1 MLRNDEIREKNVYKS
16 PFMVSVNGFKYFM
29 LTLAITL
36 IGYFWMGHLSV
47 KDTSYDTVRICTLI
61 AVAIMSIEYVNF
73 AKYSGSYVSNYA
85 LFLIAFI
92 VFNFGLFLV
101 FSFGGEYNF
110 FYLKQYE
117 VGTVLKTIQY
127 EFGCAGA
134 LFLAGAWIN
143 RITPFRFNN
152 INILSKRTIFKV
164 AKMFMYIT
172 GIVAFA
178 LLAMKMMAF
187 ATGYYEGAGRFDASV
202 PSILG
207 LVEYF
212 FVPFSVLTL
221 IYSENR
227 QIDKIA
233 EMLVIIWSLATA
245 MCGDRTSGIAGILI
259 IMIVNFRYKGENK
272 NSIKKYLISIATII
286 LTAFLIVFIKA
297 FREGS
302 AFSASGLFSIFSDVL
317 GELGSSFFPL
327 TLIMRVCPQR
337 HSFLYGVSYLYSILA
352 GFIPASLDPTGTIS
366 MWNSK
371 AIEPLN
377 WISTEYDYTF
387 GTGYSLCAEAY
398 ANFGCFGFLA
408 IFIIGIMV
416 IKLLAVANENSFSKY
431 TATIL
436 MFEFF
441 TLPRRNFY
449 YVINHPF
456 YCIVIVS
463 IVILL
468 FTRKFEWGVVNSLC
482 KKYIFEQFN
491 IVSFYTITAGVS
503 VKNKYI
509 TTQEGVV

>member
-1 MLRNDEIREKNVYKS
+1 MLRENEIRDVNIYKS
-16 PFMVSVNGFKYFM
+16 PFLVSKKGFKYFL
-29 LTLAITL
+29 LTLIITVL
-36 IGYFWMGHLSV
+36 GYFGIGYLSAGSM
-47 KDTSYDTVRICTLI
+47 SYDMVRVCTSI
-61 AVAIMSIEYVNF
+61 AVVLMIIEYINF

-85 LFLIAFI
+85 IFLIAFI

-101 FSFGGEYNF
+101 FSLGGEYNF

-117 VGTVLKTIQY
+117 VETILKTIQY

-134 LFLAGAWIN
+134 FFLAGAWIK
-143 RITPFRFNN
+143 RINPFKFNN
-152 INILSKRTIFKV
+152 INMLSKRTIFKV

-172 GIVAFA
+172 GIVAFV

-187 ATGYYEGAGRFDASV
+187 ATGYYEGVRRFDASV

-207 LVEYF
+207 LIEYF

-221 IYSENR
+221 IYSENH
-227 QIDKIA
+227 QMDKIT
-233 EMLVIIWSLATA
+233 ESLVIVWSLATA

-259 IMIVNFRYKGENK
+259 IMIVNFRFKGDNK
-272 NSIKKYLISIATII
+272 SSIKKYLISIATII
-286 LTAFLIVFIKA
+286 LSAFLIVFIKT
-297 FREGS
+297 FREGG
-302 AFSASGLFSIFSDVL
+302 AFSTSGIFSIFSDVL

-337 HSFLYGVSYLYSILA
+337 HSFLYGKSYLYSVLA

-366 MWNSK
+366 MWNAK

-398 ANFGCFGFLA
+398 ANLGYFGFIAL
-408 IFIIGIMV
+408 FIIGILV
-416 IKLLAVANENSFSKY
+416 IKLLAATEENYFSKY

-441 TLPRRNFY
+441 SLPRRNFY

-456 YCIVIVS
+456 YCTVIVS
-463 IVILL
+463 IIILM
-468 FTRKFEWGVVNSLC
+468 FTRKFEYGGGKLPV
-482 KKYIFEQFN
+482 
-491 IVSFYTITAGVS
+491 
-503 VKNKYI
+503 
-509 TTQEGVV
+509 

>member
-1 MLRNDEIREKNVYKS
+1 MYRDGEIRDIHIYRS
-16 PFMVSVNGFKYFM
+16 PFTVSVKGFKYFI
-29 LTLAITL
+29 LTLLMTVV
-36 IGYFWMGHLSV
+36 GYFLMGYLSA
-47 KDTSYDTVRICTLI
+47 KDVSYDMVRVCTLL
-61 AVAIMSIEYVNF
+61 AISIMIIEYINF
-73 AKYSGSYVSNYA
+73 ARYSGSYVSNYA
-85 LFLIAFI
+85 IFLVAFI

-101 FSFGGEYNF
+101 FSLGGEYNF
-110 FYLKQYE
+110 FHLKQYE

-134 LFLAGAWIN
+134 FFLAGAWIN

-152 INILSKRTIFKV
+152 INMFSKRTIFKV

-187 ATGYYEGAGRFDASV
+187 ATGYYEGARRFDASV

-227 QIDKIA
+227 QMDKIT

-259 IMIVNFRYKGENK
+259 IMIVNFRYKGENR

-286 LTAFLIVFIKA
+286 VSAFLIVFIKA
-297 FREGS
+297 FREGI
-302 AFSASGLFSIFSDVL
+302 AFSTSGLFSIFSDVL

-337 HSFLYGVSYLYSILA
+337 HSFLYGGSYLYSILA

-398 ANFGCFGFLA
+398 ANFGYFGFLA
-408 IFIIGIMV
+408 LFVIGIIV
-416 IKLLAVANENSFSKY
+416 IKLLAATQDNSFSKY

-441 TLPRRNFY
+441 SLPRRNFY

-463 IVILL
+463 LVILM
-468 FTRKFEWGVVNSLC
+468 FTRKFEWGGVISSSRKFV
-482 KKYIFEQFN
+482 FEKFD
-491 IVSFYTITAGVS
+491 IVSFYATTTGVS
-503 VKNKYI
+503 VKDRYI
-509 TTQEGVV
+509 IAQGGVA